1 MVEPERRGES
11 GGVSGLVRRGAVTR
25 DRQKKVGVPS
35 PAPAGVAPVVEE
47 GRLPSVVAKVAVGV
61 LGRVPTASV

>member
-1 MVEPERRGES
+1 MVKPERRGES
-11 GGVSGLVRRGAVTR
+11 GGMSGLVHRGAVTR

-47 GRLPSVVAKVAVGV
+47 GRLPSVVTKVAVGV
-61 LGRVPTASV
+61 FGRVPTASV